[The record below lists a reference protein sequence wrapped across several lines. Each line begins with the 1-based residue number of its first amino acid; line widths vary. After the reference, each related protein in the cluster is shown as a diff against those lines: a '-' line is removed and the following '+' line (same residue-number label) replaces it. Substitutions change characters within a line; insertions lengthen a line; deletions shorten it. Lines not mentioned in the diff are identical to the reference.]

1 MKLSRVVQAVTA
13 LALAGVAVVAVFR
26 LREARA
32 ATSLPTAPARQ
43 GEFLVITR
51 SRGEL
56 RARRSQQINAP
67 QNVPEL
73 RIVWLV
79 APNSAVKEGEPVVKF
94 DQSSARQQLQEKQ
107 AALKQAQ
114 STLDQALAEAKI
126 TAEADKRDLSAARYD
141 VERARLEVSRQELLS
156 AIQGEEAKINLGLA
170 EKKLSVQQATVG
182 MHEASSRSK
191 IASVTRQRDQA
202 QYEVDLTNSRLEKME
217 VLSPLSGVVV
227 YLPNYSQGWMNA
239 KPFKIG
245 DQVWPG
251 ATIAQIPDL
260 QTLEME
266 GKIEEIDRSRI
277 TNGSDVR
284 IRLDALPELTVPAK
298 LAELSSMTQVSFDWP
313 PSYSFRAYARI
324 DNPDPRLR
332 PEMNGSMD
340 VIVNRLPNAI
350 SVPAKAIFTRNGK
363 PIVYVST
370 GSDYPAREVQV
381 IARNPDE
388 VAISGVKAGT
398 AVALVEPEVPNGGKQ
413 R

>member
-1 MKLSRVVQAVTA
+1 MKFRRVVQAAIA
-13 LALAGVAVVAVFR
+13 LAMAGVAVVAVFR

-32 ATSLPTAPARQ
+32 ATTLPTAPARQ

-51 SRGEL
+51 CRGEL
-56 RARRSQQINAP
+56 RARRSVQINAP

-79 APNSAVKEGEPVVKF
+79 AQNSAVKEGEPVVKF
-94 DQSSARQQLQEKQ
+94 DQSSAKQQLQEKE

-114 STLDQALAEAKI
+114 STLDQALAEARI
-126 TAEADKRDLSAARYD
+126 TSEADKRDLSLARYE
-141 VERARLEVSRQELLS
+141 VERAKLEVSRQELLS

-170 EKKLSVQQATVG
+170 ERKLSVQQAAVAL
-182 MHEASSRSK
+182 HEASSRSK

-202 QYEVDLTNSRLEKME
+202 QYEVDLTKSRLDKME
-217 VLSPLSGVVV
+217 IRSPLSGVVV
-227 YLPNYSQGWMNA
+227 FLPNYSQGWMNA
-239 KPFKIG
+239 KPFKVG
-245 DQVWPG
+245 DQVWPS

-260 QTLEME
+260 GTLEME

-284 IRLDALPELTVPAK
+284 IRLDALPELTVPAR
-298 LAELSSMTQVSFDWP
+298 LAELSAMTQVSYDWP

-324 DNPDPRLR
+324 EKPDSRLR
-332 PEMNGSMD
+332 PDMNGSMD

-350 SVPAKAIFTRNGK
+350 SVPAKAVFTRNGK
-363 PIVYVST
+363 PIVYVAT
-370 GSDYPAREVQV
+370 GSGYPVRPVQV

-388 VAISGVKAGT
+388 VAVTGIGPGT
-398 AVALVEPEVPNGGKQ
+398 SVALVEPETPKGDAK